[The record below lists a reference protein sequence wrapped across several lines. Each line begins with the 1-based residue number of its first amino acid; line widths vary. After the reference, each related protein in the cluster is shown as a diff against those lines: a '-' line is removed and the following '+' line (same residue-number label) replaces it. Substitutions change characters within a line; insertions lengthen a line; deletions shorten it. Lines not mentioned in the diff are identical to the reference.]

1 MSWLR
6 RRTELALC
14 AALVVAGASCMD
26 QGELFGPDPEPP
38 EDAPRVRLAAAA
50 YVLYEGDE
58 VTVRVEGLGGRA
70 AQAEVLVLDRAREV
84 VWRSGR
90 VAVSDTLARVPVSGL
105 PQRLYA
111 DTALFLSVAVEAG
124 DVQVYAGDDTAAVL
138 SRDQAAMRP
147 VRFYP
152 GEVVALDAG
161 RPQSFALDAATG
173 RLYFAARDRARIGVI
188 DLAARREIAGVDV
201 PTGPVALRFLAGRL
215 GALIADGTELAVFEA
230 GPELV
235 PRERI
240 LLPTLV
246 LDVQTLRVPADSA
259 SPAQVDTLAAVVRPY
274 AAALAWGCPD
284 TGCASPVAF
293 TASRL
298 AGADPAEATAVMRRV
313 SIGGD
318 VPVAPLVVPAYQP
331 GVLPSDTIASRVRV
345 LAARQSGA
353 DSLVYDRAD
362 RMRCS
367 TVTLGGA
374 AFDVAPGRSAVLY
387 AAVEGELACGD
398 GTRLMRVDQA
408 ASDDPRFSALA
419 RRNLLGEDRI
429 GAVAEVRVSP
439 DAQMVLVR
447 AEDRVHLFDAD
458 LRLRATLE
466 VEGPTA
472 VAWVEGEAAASLYFV
487 VASADGVALYDTVR
501 RAQVTRFPLGPT
513 RESLLAVWRRGQEL
527 VAAAGPLDRDG
538 VVTARVPVP

>member
-6 RRTELALC
+6 RRTEGALC
-14 AALVVAGASCMD
+14 AALLLTATSCMD
-26 QGELFGPDPEPP
+26 QGELFGPDPEPSG
-38 EDAPRVRLAAAA
+38 DAPRVRLGAPS

-58 VTVRVEGLGGRA
+58 VRVRVEGLDGRTG
-70 AQAEVLVLDRAREV
+70 QAEVLVLDRAREV

-90 VAVSDTLARVPVSGL
+90 VAATDTLARVPVTGL
-105 PQRLYA
+105 PQQLFA
-111 DTALFLSVAVEAG
+111 DTALSLSAVVEVG
-124 DVQVYAGDDTAAVL
+124 DVRVYAGDDTAAVL
-138 SRDQAAMRP
+138 SRNQAALRP

-173 RLYFAARDRARIGVI
+173 RLYFAASDRARIGVI
-188 DLAARREIAGVDV
+188 DLATRRETAGVDV
-201 PTGPVALRFLAGRL
+201 PTGPVALRFLGGRL

-230 GPELV
+230 GPGLEF
-235 PRERI
+235 RERI

-246 LDVQTLRVPADSA
+246 LDVQTLRVAADSA
-259 SPAQVDTLAAVVRPY
+259 SPAQVDTLSAVVRPY
-274 AAALAWGCPD
+274 ARGLAWGCPD
-284 TGCASPVAF
+284 AGCSSPVAF

-298 AGADPAEATAVMRRV
+298 AGADPAKATAAMRRV
-313 SIGGD
+313 VLGAGA
-318 VPVAPLVVPAYQP
+318 PVAPVVVPGYQP
-331 GVLPSDTIASRVRV
+331 GVLPSDTTPSRVRV
-345 LAARQSGA
+345 FAARQSGA
-353 DSLVYDRAD
+353 DSLVFDRAD
-362 RMRCS
+362 RMRCP
-367 TVTLGGA
+367 TAMLGGA
-374 AFDVAPGRSAVLY
+374 AFDVAAGGPAVLY

-398 GTRLMRVDQA
+398 GTRLMRIDQA

-419 RRNLLGEDRI
+419 RRNLLGEDRV

-439 DAQMVLVR
+439 DAQLVLVR

-466 VEGPTA
+466 VADPTA
-472 VAWVEGEAAASLYFV
+472 VAWVEGGPVASLYFA
-487 VASADGVALYDTVR
+487 VASAEGVALYDTVR
-501 RAQVTRFPLGPT
+501 RVVVTRFPLGPT
-513 RESLLAVWRRGQEL
+513 RESLLAVWRTGQEL

>member
-1 MSWLR
+1 
-6 RRTELALC
+6 
-14 AALVVAGASCMD
+14 MD

-38 EDAPRVRLAAAA
+38 EDAPLVRLAAAS

-58 VTVRVEGLGGRA
+58 VKVRVEGLDGRA
-70 AQAEVLVLDRAREV
+70 AQAQVLVLDRAREV

-90 VAVSDTLARVPVSGL
+90 VAVADTLARVPVTGL
-105 PQRLYA
+105 PQRLFA
-111 DTALFLSVAVEAG
+111 DTALALSAAVEAG
-124 DVQVYAGDDTAAVL
+124 GVRVYAGDDTAAVL
-138 SRDQAAMRP
+138 AREQAALRP

-188 DLAARREIAGVDV
+188 DVAARREVAGVDV
-201 PTGPVALRFLAGRL
+201 PTGPVALRFLGGRL

-230 GPELV
+230 GADLV
-235 PRERI
+235 LRERI

-246 LDVQTLRVPADSA
+246 LDVQTLRAAADST

-274 AAALAWGCPD
+274 AAALAWGCAD
-284 TGCASPVAF
+284 AGCASPVAF

-313 SIGGD
+313 SVGGD
-318 VPVAPLVVPAYQP
+318 EPVAPLVVPGYRP

-345 LAARQSGA
+345 FATRQSGA

-362 RMRCS
+362 RMRCP
-367 TVTLGGA
+367 TATMGGA
-374 AFDVAPGRSAVLY
+374 AFDVAPGGAAVLY

-408 ASDDPRFSALA
+408 ASGDPRFSALA

-458 LRLRATLE
+458 LRLRGTLA

-472 VAWVEGEAAASLYFV
+472 VAWVEGGPAASLHFA
-487 VASADGVALYDTVR
+487 VAAADGVALYDTVR
-501 RAQVTRFPLGPT
+501 RVVVTRFPLGPT
-513 RESLLAVWRRGQEL
+513 RESLLAVWRSGQQL

>member
-6 RRTELALC
+6 RRTEVALC
-14 AALVVAGASCMD
+14 AVLLATGASCMD

-38 EDAPRVRLAAAA
+38 EDAPRVRLGAAA

-58 VTVRVEGLGGRA
+58 VKVRLEGLGGRRGE
-70 AQAEVLVLDRAREV
+70 AEVLVLDRAREV

-90 VAVSDTLARVPVSGL
+90 VAAADTLVRVPVTGL
-105 PQRLYA
+105 PQRLFA
-111 DTALFLSVAVEAG
+111 DTALSLSAALEVEG
-124 DVQVYAGDDTAAVL
+124 VRVYAGDDTAAVL
-138 SRDQAAMRP
+138 AREEAALRP

-173 RLYFAARDRARIGVI
+173 RLYFAARDRARIGVV
-188 DLAARREIAGVDV
+188 DLAARREVAGVDV
-201 PTGPVALRFLAGRL
+201 PTGPVALGFLGGWL
-215 GALIADGTELAVFEA
+215 GALIADGTELAVFDV
-230 GPELV
+230 GQGLV

-240 LLPTLV
+240 LLPTLA
-246 LDVQTLRVPADSA
+246 LDVQTLRVAADST

-274 AAALAWGCPD
+274 AAALAWGCAD
-284 TGCASPVAF
+284 AGCASPVAF

-313 SIGGD
+313 RVGGGA
-318 VPVAPLVVPAYQP
+318 PVAPLVVPGYQP
-331 GVLPSDTIASRVRV
+331 GVLPSDTLPSRVRV
-345 LAARQSGA
+345 FAARQSGA
-353 DSLVYDRAD
+353 DSLVYEGAD
-362 RMRCS
+362 RMRCP
-367 TVTLGGA
+367 TATLGGA
-374 AFDVAPGRSAVLY
+374 AFDVARGGPAVLY

-398 GTRLMRVDQA
+398 GTRLMRIDQA

-439 DAQMVLVR
+439 DARMVLVR

-472 VAWVEGEAAASLYFV
+472 VAWVEGGPAASLYFA
-487 VASADGVALYDTVR
+487 VASAEGVVLYDTVR

-513 RESLLAVWRRGQEL
+513 RESLLAVWRVGQEL